1 MAFQRARSEEHREI
15 RRRSILDT
23 ATAMLAD
30 MPVSEITLNELSR
43 RVGLA
48 KSAIVRYFE
57 SREAVLLDVLD
68 AALHQWVIEISTQLS
83 ADTSRP
89 GPARERGDRLA
100 VLLSSSLR
108 HRAVLCDLIA
118 VQPGVL
124 EHNVSAEVLLRY
136 KQSVHHSL
144 GMLTQTIRRYLP
156 ELGEDT
162 RSVCMTTLV
171 IAGAL
176 WTYARPSA
184 SALAAVQADPALADL
199 RLDFAAD
206 LETALARLITGTLA
220 RRPA

>member
-1 MAFQRARSEEHREI
+1 MPFQRARSEEHREI

-83 ADTSRP
+83 DDSSRR

-100 VLLSSSLR
+100 VLLSSSLQ

-184 SALAAVQADPALADL
+184 SALAALQADPSLADL

-206 LETALARLITGTLA
+206 LET
-220 RRPA
+220 

>member
-30 MPVSEITLNELSR
+30 MPVNEITLNELSR

-68 AALHQWVIEISTQLS
+68 AALREWVTEISAQLS
-83 ADTSRP
+83 RDTGQP
-89 GPARERGDRLA
+89 GSTRERGDRLA
-100 VLLSSSLR
+100 ALVSSSLR
-108 HRAVLCDLIA
+108 QRAVLCDLFSI
-118 VQPGVL
+118 QPGVL

-136 KQSVHHSL
+136 KRSVHHSL
-144 GMLTQTIRRYLP
+144 GMLVEAVDDYLP
-156 ELGEDT
+156 ELGEDS

-176 WTYARPSA
+176 WTYAHPSA
-184 SALAAVQADPALADL
+184 SALAAAEADPALADL

-206 LETALARLITGTLA
+206 LETAVARLITGTLA
-220 RRPA
+220 RRPT